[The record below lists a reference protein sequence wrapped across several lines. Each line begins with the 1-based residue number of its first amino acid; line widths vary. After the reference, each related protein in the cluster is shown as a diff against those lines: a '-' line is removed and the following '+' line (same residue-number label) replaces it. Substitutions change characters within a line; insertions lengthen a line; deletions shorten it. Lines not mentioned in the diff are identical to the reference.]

1 MNLKLDLNPV
11 KIKKKKKP
19 LNSKD
24 NNFRSTFSFETLFLR
39 LFQHDLPRY
48 RHLVLLIYLDK
59 RHDSWKNHSKN
70 SRHFN

>member
-11 KIKKKKKP
+11 KIKKKKP

-48 RHLVLLIYLDK
+48 RRPINL
-59 RHDSWKNHSKN
+59 
-70 SRHFN
+70 SRQETRFLEKKTG